1 VYILDE
7 VEDAMIL
14 GLSFINHQQKR
25 KGKKHERILAIMSS
39 MASSTPPNSRL
50 RGRDQRGKRVVAP
63 MAIPSLVVLCC
74 SSQQRRVQWMWISGI
89 ALG

>member
-1 VYILDE
+1 MRLLRFLVYILDE

-50 RGRDQRGKRVVAP
+50 RGRDQRGKCHTLKFP
-63 MAIPSLVVLCC
+63 
-74 SSQQRRVQWMWISGI
+74 ISGCE
-89 ALG
+89 